1 MAFSTNSGGGVE
13 GKQDE
18 NALPSETD
26 GLFRRLANRAPALI
40 WMSDASRRCTWFND
54 TWLSYTGRSM
64 GQELGDGW
72 SEGVHPDDLQHCL
85 DVYTSAFDARKDFQ
99 LEYRL
104 RHHDG
109 SYRWIVDAGIPRF
122 ADDHSFEGY
131 ISYCW
136 DITDHIQTAHALQ
149 ASERL
154 FRAIFNSTFQFIG
167 LLSPDGI
174 VLEANQTALDFA
186 GLKQADVV
194 GQPFWETRWWAFSP
208 EIQEHLKSSI
218 QEAARGKLVRYE
230 VEHIGEG
237 GRTAFVDFSLKPVL
251 NEQGET
257 VLIIPEGRDI
267 TERKLAEEQE
277 KRHKREL
284 AHVMRL
290 STMGE
295 MASGLAHELNQPL
308 MAVASYCET
317 ALAELANL
325 QTPAPRLND
334 ILQRALDQS
343 HRAAGVIRHLRE
355 FISEGSP
362 PRQLVDIDS
371 LICELIVLLD
381 WEIRNS
387 RTKITLELCGQ
398 GHQVM
403 VDKIQIEQVLINL
416 LLNSLEAMQNGNGDE
431 PRLVLQTRALPDN
444 WIEVTVSDNGP
455 GIDPQVAEQIFE
467 PFQTSKKAG
476 MGMGLSISRSI
487 IEAHHGKL
495 WVAAAP
501 FGGASLAFSLPSRAD

>member
-1 MAFSTNSGGGVE
+1 MAFSTNSGDNVE
-13 GKQDE
+13 CTQAE
-18 NALPSETD
+18 NALLRESE
-26 GLFRRLANRAPALI
+26 GMFRRLADRAPALI
-40 WMSDASRRCTWFND
+40 WMSDTSKRCTWFND

-64 GQELGDGW
+64 EQELGDGW
-72 SEGVHPDDLQHCL
+72 CEGVHPDDLQHCL
-85 DVYTSAFDARKDFQ
+85 DVYTAAFDAREDFQ

-109 SYRWIVDAGIPRF
+109 SYGWIYDVGIPRF

-131 ISYCW
+131 IGYCW
-136 DITDHIQTAHALQ
+136 DITDRVQSADALQ
-149 ASERL
+149 ISERR

-186 GLKQADVV
+186 GLKEEDVV
-194 GQPFWETRWWAFSP
+194 GQPFWETKWWAYSP
-208 EIQEHLKSSI
+208 EIQQHLKSSI

-237 GRTAFVDFSLKPVL
+237 GRTAFIDFSLKPVL

-317 ALAELANL
+317 ALAELAKL
-325 QTPAPRLND
+325 QAPPPRLND

-343 HRAAGVIRHLRE
+343 HRAADVIRHLRE
-355 FISEGSP
+355 FVSEGSTP
-362 PRQLVDIDS
+362 KQLVDIDL
-371 LICELIVLLD
+371 LIHELIELLD
-381 WEIRNS
+381 WEFHNG
-387 RTKITLELCGQ
+387 KANITLELRGQ
-398 GHQVM
+398 GRKVM
-403 VDKIQIEQVLINL
+403 ADKVQIEQVLINL
-416 LLNSLEAMQNGNGDE
+416 LLNSLEAMQNGNGGE
-431 PRLVLQTRALPDN
+431 GQLVLQTRVLPDN
-444 WIEVTVSDNGP
+444 RIEVTVSDNGP
-455 GIDPQVAEQIFE
+455 GIDPEMLERIFD

-487 IEAHHGKL
+487 IEAH
-495 WVAAAP
+495 
-501 FGGASLAFSLPSRAD
+501 GGTIRADVQYRNGARFGFNLPLCE